1 MIYTV
6 NKKNYLIFIIFL
18 LTIFLIWCNKNITI
32 INNDTKIEK
41 KSDWNILS
49 KTKMNIDPKEDGIY
63 QNKKEW
69 FSLKLLSW
77 RKIQENIYWSLLL
90 ISSPQLIWD
99 NVNEKLWISTDSQ
112 SDKKTVEE
120 YYTQQKQGIEKHI
133 NNYKEIS
140 KEHLKIAK
148 TDWIKIIYQWNLWN
162 NNLQRQ
168 QIIFYK
174 NWKFFLI
181 TYTATQDTFNEY
193 INQINTIIESLK
205 F

>member
-6 NKKNYLIFIIFL
+6 SKKKYLIFIMFL
-18 LTIFLIWCNKNITI
+18 LPIFLIWCNKNITI

-49 KTKMNIDPKEDGIY
+49 KTTINIEPKEDEIY

-90 ISSPQLIWD
+90 ISSPQISGD
-99 NVNEKLWISTDSQ
+99 NLNEKLWISTDSK

-120 YYTQQKQGIEKHI
+120 YYTQQKQWIEKHI

-140 KEHLKIAK
+140 KEQVKIANI
-148 TDWIKIIYQWNLWN
+148 DWIRIIYEWNLAN
-162 NNLQRQ
+162 NSLKRQ